1 MNKIYIILFFTSFLS
16 VGHTQNT
23 FSGKIIDE
31 QGQIIFGAEI
41 YSENLQMGITSDE
54 NGDFTI
60 KNIPNGKHLFI
71 FSFMGFETQ
80 QKNLTFFNENKYI
93 KIRLYETV
101 FHIDEVIVSTP
112 FNKLQSQ
119 NVMKVEHKSVK
130 SLEKKGGTTLIES
143 ISTIAGVSNMS
154 TGTGIGKPVIRGLS
168 GNRVLTYTQGV
179 KLENYQNGEK
189 HGLGVN
195 ESGIESIEVIKGPAS
210 LLYGSD
216 ALGGVLYL
224 IPEKY
229 ANKNSIHGDIS
240 SKYFSNTLG
249 INTSAGVKTSGEKWR
264 FLVRGAYD
272 THSDYKTGNNKR
284 VTNSRYHEADFK
296 TGIAYSNNSF
306 TADFRYNYN
315 QSSIGIPKEIGQ
327 QETSKE
333 MMGLYQDLNYHIVSL
348 KNDFTLNSSSIKTN
362 LGYTHNSRNL
372 ILDNKK
378 TVDMLLS
385 TFNYDVKWYLP
396 QFGKIETVIGA
407 QGMVQSNT
415 NYGSEVFLPNAHI
428 NDLGIFGNLNY
439 DWNSSALQA
448 GIRFDTRKIDTEEH
462 GIFGNDHFIEAIDK
476 SLNSFSGS
484 FGYKT
489 EIAQGLIAR
498 LNLASGYRAPNL
510 AELSSNGIHEGRW
523 EIGNSNLEN
532 EQNLQLDLS
541 LEFKSKHFEFYVNSF
556 YNNIYHYIY
565 IAPTGEEMNNFD
577 VYTYIQNDAYLYGG
591 EMGLHL
597 HPHPLDWLHF
607 ESSYEM
613 VIGKQKEGGY
623 LPRIPANKFDNTFRA
638 EFDINNWLD
647 FGYFFVNL
655 ESTFKQN
662 KISDFEDSSD
672 SYNLLNFGLGGNIIF
687 NKIKTNVNFTI
698 KNILNKEYISHLS
711 VLNEEGIPNPG
722 INFIFGLK
730 FNL

>member
-54 NGDFTI
+54 NGNFTI

-306 TADFRYNYN
+306 TSDFRYNYN

-333 MMGLYQDLNYHIVSL
+333 MMDLYQDLNYHIVSL

-565 IAPTGEEMNNFD
+565 IAPTGEEINNFD